1 VQGLS
6 AEVGCPPCPLKVFFQ
21 GGVKMEVMETGAS
34 KESRNTAVLIWIGT
48 LFLGFIPSLIVY
60 LVKKDDPYVLDQTKE
75 ALNWSI
81 TAAIGYVAGLILTF
95 VLIGVLVFVVLG
107 LCHLV
112 FCVMGAMAASNGK
125 NFRTPFALRL
135 IK

>member
-1 VQGLS
+1 
-6 AEVGCPPCPLKVFFQ
+6 
-21 GGVKMEVMETGAS
+21 MEIIETGAS

-81 TAAIGYVAGLILTF
+81 TAAIGYVAGMILTF
-95 VLIGVLVFVVLG
+95 VLIGVLVFVALG

-112 FCVMGAMAASNGK
+112 FCVMGALAASNGK